1 MLEIAESCGESLTCF
16 QSRPPGLT
24 TPTAIR
30 SLTGRFAN
38 RALNRSTLS
47 LRCHFSPDDVA
58 RFFFI
63 CVSISTV
70 PNNRIGHRSLAAR
83 LSIRERVTFRRRFV
97 LGEFDGILIGGYSC
111 GMTAYACTLFE
122 GNYHLGL
129 GALFN
134 SLYRN
139 GFRGTLFAGYRGEL
153 PPWAAPV
160 SAKDGVTD
168 FAVADG
174 GKIRFI
180 RLDTSRHLASYK
192 PIFMQEVFE
201 KFLRDDDILCYFDPD
216 ITIKCRWNFF
226 EQWVQNGLALVED
239 CTFPYLPSDH
249 PLRYQWLD
257 VARSAGLTP
266 KRSPSRY
273 YNSGFVGVPGRF
285 RDVLAVWE
293 SLLDVA
299 TKAFGYDP
307 KRLASADRTS
317 PWQASDQDVLNI
329 VVMTIDA
336 PLSTLGPDGM
346 DFRPGGYVMAHAVNA
361 PKPWARD
368 YLKFALMGK
377 PPNLSDKG
385 FWENVVYPLRL
396 FPEFVVR
403 KRSLLLKAAIAMGR
417 LWHRP

>member
-1 MLEIAESCGESLTCF
+1 
-16 QSRPPGLT
+16 
-24 TPTAIR
+24 
-30 SLTGRFAN
+30 
-38 RALNRSTLS
+38 
-47 LRCHFSPDDVA
+47 
-58 RFFFI
+58 
-63 CVSISTV
+63 
-70 PNNRIGHRSLAAR
+70 
-83 LSIRERVTFRRRFV
+83 
-97 LGEFDGILIGGYSC
+97 
-111 GMTAYACTLFE
+111 
-122 GNYHLGL
+122 
-129 GALFN
+129 
-134 SLYRN
+134 
-139 GFRGTLFAGYRGEL
+139 
-153 PPWAAPV
+153 
-160 SAKDGVTD
+160 
-168 FAVADG
+168 
-174 GKIRFI
+174 
-180 RLDTSRHLASYK
+180 
-192 PIFMQEVFE
+192 
-201 KFLRDDDILCYFDPD
+201 
-216 ITIKCRWNFF
+216 
-226 EQWVQNGLALVED
+226 
-239 CTFPYLPSDH
+239 
-249 PLRYQWLD
+249 
-257 VARSAGLTP
+257 
-266 KRSPSRY
+266 
-273 YNSGFVGVPGRF
+273 VPGRF